1 MKKKGYYIYFKL
13 RESQAGVRRKIDDQ
27 MAVLGRHLDI
37 SELEIKKEKVN
48 FIKGILSRLPFG
60 SYAMDYDSVL
70 SDIDNPD
77 FVYIRHKAL
86 DHRYFLFLKKI
97 KKRNSDVK
105 IILEIPT
112 YPYKGEI
119 LRNKTMWPFYF
130 KDAFRRN
137 RLKGVIERIA
147 TFSEDDTI
155 FGIPTIKTQNGIMVD
170 RFPVISKEKK
180 KDSLNLIAVAS
191 LLPYHGYER
200 CILGLSDYYSDL
212 HNTKKEQIYLHIVG
226 DGDELRKYKEI
237 VKKHKLESHVKF
249 YGKLVGEELNAIF
262 EDADIALGSFGMY
275 KIDLNFS
282 SQLKIREYL
291 ARGLPVVSA
300 CVEDVF
306 QNANVDFYLNF
317 ANDNSNI
324 DFNKISEFYH
334 RLLPGDCDKK
344 RLSERIRIFAENNVD
359 MSIVMKPIINYIL
372 GDENEY

>member
-97 KKRNSDVK
+97 KKRNPDVK

-155 FGIPTIKTQNGIMVD
+155 FGIPTIKTQNGIMVE

-180 KDSLNLIAVAS
+180 KDSLNMIDVAS
-191 LLPYHGYER
+191 L
-200 CILGLSDYYSDL
+200 
-212 HNTKKEQIYLHIVG
+212 
-226 DGDELRKYKEI
+226 
-237 VKKHKLESHVKF
+237 
-249 YGKLVGEELNAIF
+249 
-262 EDADIALGSFGMY
+262 
-275 KIDLNFS
+275 
-282 SQLKIREYL
+282 
-291 ARGLPVVSA
+291 
-300 CVEDVF
+300 
-306 QNANVDFYLNF
+306 
-317 ANDNSNI
+317 
-324 DFNKISEFYH
+324 
-334 RLLPGDCDKK
+334 
-344 RLSERIRIFAENNVD
+344 
-359 MSIVMKPIINYIL
+359 
-372 GDENEY
+372 